1 MYIQVATIVFFSNQI
16 NTDQRTNVKFYGDI
30 IIKIIYM
37 YTYLSSRWT
46 EMDPLYLLETVVN
59 GIEIVAQQLKDKDI
73 SIKQVKCTPIFYSF
87 FFLPFCKVLSYFSEF
102 YLIFIF
108 TFMLSVK

>member
-1 MYIQVATIVFFSNQI
+1 M
-16 NTDQRTNVKFYGDI
+16 DGDGPAI
-30 IIKIIYM
+30 
-37 YTYLSSRWT
+37 SFGDS
-46 EMDPLYLLETVVN
+46 VN

-87 FFLPFCKVLSYFSEF
+87 FLLPFCKVSYFGEF